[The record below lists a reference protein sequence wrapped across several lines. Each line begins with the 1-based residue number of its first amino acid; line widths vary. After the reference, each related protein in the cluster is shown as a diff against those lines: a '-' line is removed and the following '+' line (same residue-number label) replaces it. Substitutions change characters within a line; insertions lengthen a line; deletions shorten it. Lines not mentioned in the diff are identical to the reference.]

1 MELDGE
7 TAKEGGRGTASV
19 LLFGAETWVLLT
31 AMSWNLE
38 EVHVGL
44 PRQITGQKA
53 KRQRDENCQIEAS
66 EKVLKEAGNQSLG
79 AYIDKWQA
87 TVAEWVALKPILDI
101 FDKKTG
107 YEGGGRRRSRG
118 GGKRWTGSS

>member
-7 TAKEGGRGTASV
+7 TTKEGGRGTASV

-38 EVHVGL
+38 EVHMVL
-44 PRQITGQKA
+44 PIQITGQKA
-53 KRQRDENCQIEAS
+53 KRQRDENCQSEAA

>member
-7 TAKEGGRGTASV
+7 TTKEGERGTASV

-79 AYIDKWQA
+79 AYIEKR
-87 TVAEWVALKPILDI
+87 
-101 FDKKTG
+101 KKTVSDWMALRLILEVCDKETI
-107 YEGGGRRRSRG
+107 Y
-118 GGKRWTGSS
+118 